1 MALRNHLLTPKLP
14 TLRSPKP
21 ISRLSPSSTFLNNRT
36 RKTLIKCSHES
47 SADYSDLSSNLA
59 KEVGKMNTLLAQRA
73 EAMEKSR
80 EILFKELCQY
90 LSMGSTDE
98 VRRQWMKM
106 EEEEKWVLV
115 KGFVS
120 DWGANFHPLS
130 ARSVKELIEEHLH
143 GEEEERENGSSKS
156 SSSSLFPSL
165 KKMLWFSQNK

>member
-1 MALRNHLLTPKLP
+1 
-14 TLRSPKP
+14 
-21 ISRLSPSSTFLNNRT
+21 
-36 RKTLIKCSHES
+36 
-47 SADYSDLSSNLA
+47 
-59 KEVGKMNTLLAQRA
+59 
-73 EAMEKSR
+73 
-80 EILFKELCQY
+80 
-90 LSMGSTDE
+90 
-98 VRRQWMKM
+98 MKM